1 MKPVLRLAAA
11 ALVAAL
17 VCGVIPLG
25 QAAAQMAKLQG
36 TYLLDDPAALPKI
49 KKAVDKVADQMGFFA
64 ASIARDR
71 LMEANK
77 PAQKLV
83 ITVSGNEVT
92 TQFDNDQAIRTTAD
106 GSTVDW
112 TRDNG
117 EKVRVTTTWQ
127 GHDIDARRL
136 EQGRDTHQQLQPRCH
151 RQCPH
156 PGRGD
161 HQRAPAAAADLSADL
176 SAQRLGGAGKA

>member
-1 MKPVLRLAAA
+1 MKPNFRLAAA
-11 ALVAAL
+11 GLVAML
-17 VCGVIPLG
+17 VCGLVPLS

-36 TYLLDDPAALPKI
+36 TYLLGDPAAMPKI

-92 TQFDNDQAIRTTAD
+92 THFDNDQAIRTIAD

-127 GHDIDARRL
+127 GTTLTRAVSSKDATRVSSFSL
-136 EQGRDTHQQLQPRCH
+136 DATGNVLTLGVEITSEHLPQPLIYQLTY
-151 RQCPH
+151 
-156 PGRGD
+156 
-161 HQRAPAAAADLSADL
+161 QRNS
-176 SAQRLGGAGKA
+176 

>member
-1 MKPVLRLAAA
+1 MKHILRLAAA

-17 VCGVIPLG
+17 LCGVIPLG
-25 QAAAQMAKLQG
+25 QAEAQMAKLQG
-36 TYLLDDPAALPKI
+36 TYLIDDPSALPKI
-49 KKAVDKVADQMGFFA
+49 KKAVNQVADQMGIFV

-117 EKVRVTTTWQ
+117 EKVRVTTSWIGTTLTRAVSSKDATRTSTFSLDPGGNILTLGVQ
-127 GHDIDARRL
+127 ITSGHLPQPLTYQLTYRRN
-136 EQGRDTHQQLQPRCH
+136 G
-151 RQCPH
+151 
-156 PGRGD
+156 
-161 HQRAPAAAADLSADL
+161 
-176 SAQRLGGAGKA
+176 

>member
-1 MKPVLRLAAA
+1 MKPISRLAAA
-11 ALVAAL
+11 GVVAAL

-36 TYLLDDPAALPKI
+36 TYLLDDPAAMPKI

-83 ITVSGNEVT
+83 ITVSGNEAT

-117 EKVRVTTTWQ
+117 EKVRVTTSWQ
-127 GHDIDARRL
+127 GETLKRAVSSRDATRVSSFSL
-136 EQGRDTHQQLQPRCH
+136 DATGNVLTLDVEITSEHLPQPLIYKLIY
-151 RQCPH
+151 
-156 PGRGD
+156 
-161 HQRAPAAAADLSADL
+161 QRN
-176 SAQRLGGAGKA
+176 G

>member
-1 MKPVLRLAAA
+1 MKPIFRLAAA
-11 ALVAAL
+11 GLVAML
-17 VCGVIPLG
+17 VCGLFPLS

-36 TYLLDDPAALPKI
+36 SYLLDDPSALPKI
-49 KKAVDKVADQMGFFA
+49 KKAVNQVADQMGFFA

-127 GHDIDARRL
+127 GTTLTRAVSSKEATRTVSFSLDPSGNVLALGVQITSEHLPQPLIY
-136 EQGRDTHQQLQPRCH
+136 QLTY
-151 RQCPH
+151 
-156 PGRGD
+156 
-161 HQRAPAAAADLSADL
+161 QRNS
-176 SAQRLGGAGKA
+176 

>member
-1 MKPVLRLAAA
+1 MKRILRLAAA
-11 ALVAAL
+11 TLVAAL
-17 VCGVIPLG
+17 LCGVIPLG
-25 QAAAQMAKLQG
+25 QAQAQMAKLQG
-36 TYLLDDPAALPKI
+36 TYRLDDPAALPKI
-49 KKAVDKVADQMGFFA
+49 KKAVNQVAEQMGFFA

-106 GSTVDW
+106 GSTVEW

-117 EKVRVTTTWQ
+117 EKVRVTTSWQ
-127 GHDIDARRL
+127 GETLKRAVSNKDATRASSFSL
-136 EQGRDTHQQLQPRCH
+136 DATGNVLTLGVEITSEHLPQPLIYELIY
-151 RQCPH
+151 
-156 PGRGD
+156 
-161 HQRAPAAAADLSADL
+161 QRN
-176 SAQRLGGAGKA
+176 G